1 MTAMRIKYLPSD
13 HDYAFGDSISV
24 NGKLGWFH
32 AWTHDVDMVD
42 NTPILVPRAIVC
54 DDNGIVDLVFPTGI
68 QFISSPIDQLLS
80 NLIACVDMDDP
91 KDKIVKA
98 VNGFFKT

>member
-1 MTAMRIKYLPSD
+1 MRIKYLPSD
-13 HDYAFGDSISV
+13 HDYSFGDSISV

-32 AWTHDVDMVD
+32 TWTNDVDMID
-42 NTPILVPRAIVC
+42 NTPILVPRAIVS
-54 DDNGIVDLVFPTGI
+54 DDNGEVDMIFPTGL
-68 QFISSPIDQLLS
+68 QFISSPVDQLLS